1 MVIKAV
7 CLDIYGTVLATDDHD
22 QNFPPRQGLRE
33 FFDICDKRRIRV
45 IATSDESIED
55 YKRNLEICF
64 NLHDRFGLTI
74 DRFFDFYR
82 LGEAGP
88 KDYSLV
94 ARSFGIDCSEILV
107 IGDGPKDFFG
117 ARKHGCPLIICP
129 EYTIEGGREFDFSK
143 IPFDE
148 INMRET
154 KIEQSI

>member
-1 MVIKAV
+1 M
-7 CLDIYGTVLATDDHD
+7 LLNH
-22 QNFPPRQGLRE
+22 
-33 FFDICDKRRIRV
+33 
-45 IATSDESIED
+45 
-55 YKRNLEICF
+55 
-64 NLHDRFGLTI
+64 
-74 DRFFDFYR
+74 
-82 LGEAGP
+82 
-88 KDYSLV
+88 YSLV